1 MIKQRTVCLS
11 LLALVIAFC
20 LFMTGC
26 ERKEGATEHI
36 AKLQKEVQQLTSQV
50 ERLSSGFAVVITE
63 DKGYSIAHTRFGAF
77 AIACDEVS
85 RYEEG
90 YKVHLAM
97 GNLTSA
103 NFRGAKI
110 LVSWG
115 KSGFNK
121 REIDVHDDF
130 PAGRYTG
137 VEFVMTPAT
146 SEDIKKFNIV
156 LDFDEMALLQ

>member
-1 MIKQRTVCLS
+1 MIKHRTVCLS
-11 LLALVIAFC
+11 LLTLVITFC

-26 ERKEGATEHI
+26 ERKEGATGRI
-36 AKLQKEVQQLTSQV
+36 AELQKEGQQLKSQV
-50 ERLSSGFAVVITE
+50 EQLSSGFAVVITE

-77 AIACDEVS
+77 AVTCEDVS

-90 YKVHLAM
+90 YKVHLAI
-97 GNLTSA
+97 GNLTNA
-103 NFRGAKI
+103 KFRGAKI

-115 KSGFNK
+115 KSGLNK
-121 REIDVHDDF
+121 REIDVNDDF
-130 PAGRYTG
+130 PPGRYAR

-146 SEDIKKFNIV
+146 PEEIKRFNIV